1 MLITRRHLMAGG
13 VAVAGAAAAAQANT
27 LVPTSSQ
34 ELGPFYPLVRAA
46 DHDADLT
53 RIKGRSGVAMGQP
66 INVLGRI
73 VDLHGNPIRNAQ
85 VDIWQCNAA
94 GRYAHPGDTANPAA
108 LDPNFQGFARLA
120 TDSDGQFKFRSVK
133 PKDYDTPI
141 GRRTPHIHFSI
152 DGHSERLVTQM
163 YFPGEPLNDID
174 FLLKNATPRQS
185 VIAEAVDRL
194 SGDPQALAFRWTVVL
209 GVG

>member
-1 MLITRRHLMAGG
+1 MLVTRRHFTI
-13 VAVAGAAAAAQANT
+13 GAAAVASGSAAKSPA
-27 LVPTSSQ
+27 LVATSSQ
-34 ELGPFYPLVRAA
+34 DLGPFYPIIRPT

-53 RIKGRSGVAMGQP
+53 LVKGRDGVAMGQP
-66 INVLGRI
+66 INILGRI
-73 VDLHGNPIRNAQ
+73 VDLHGNPIANAQ

-94 GRYAHPGDTANPAA
+94 GRYAHPGDNANPAA

-120 TDSDGQFKFRSVK
+120 SDRGGQFKFRSVK

-152 DGHSERLVTQM
+152 DGHRERLVTQM
-163 YFPGEPLNDID
+163 YFPNEPLNDID
-174 FLLKNATPRQS
+174 FLLKNAAPKES

>member
-1 MLITRRHLMAGG
+1 MLITRRHFAI
-13 VAVAGAAAAAQANT
+13 GAAAVASASAAKSQK
-27 LVPTSSQ
+27 LVPTSAQ
-34 ELGPFYPLVRAA
+34 DLGPFYPIVRSS

-53 RIKGRSGVAMGQP
+53 RVKGRSGVATGQP
-66 INVLGRI
+66 IQVLGRI
-73 VDLHGNPIRNAQ
+73 LDLHGNPIRNAQ

-108 LDPNFQGFARLA
+108 LDPNFQGFARLVS
-120 TDSDGQFKFRSVK
+120 DRDGQFKFRSIK

-152 DGHSERLVTQM
+152 DGHRERLVTQM

-174 FLLKNATPRQS
+174 FLLKNAAPKES

-194 SGDPQALAFRWTVVL
+194 SADPQALAFRWNVVL

>member
-1 MLITRRHLMAGG
+1 MLVTRRHF
-13 VAVAGAAAAAQANT
+13 AVGAAAVASVSAAKAQN
-27 LVPTSSQ
+27 LVATSAQ
-34 ELGPFYPLVRAA
+34 ELGPFYPILRPS

-53 RIKGRSGVAMGQP
+53 RVKGRNGTALGQP
-66 INVLGRI
+66 INVLGKV
-73 VDLHGNPIRNAQ
+73 VDLHGNPIVGAQ
-85 VDIWQCNAA
+85 LDIWQCNAA
-94 GRYAHPGDTANPAA
+94 GRYAHPGDSGNPAA

-120 TDSDGQFKFRSVK
+120 SDKDGQFKFRSVK

-141 GRRTPHIHFSI
+141 GRRTPHIHFAI
-152 DGHSERLVTQM
+152 DGLSERLVTQM

-174 FLLKNATPRQS
+174 FLLKNADPKQS

-194 SGDPQALAFRWTVVL
+194 SSDPQALAFRWTVVL

>member
-1 MLITRRHLMAGG
+1 MLVTRRQF
-13 VAVAGAAAAAQANT
+13 AVGAAAVASASAARSQK
-27 LVPTSSQ
+27 LVATSAQ
-34 ELGPFYPLVRAA
+34 DLGPFYPIVRPA

-53 RIKGRSGVAMGQP
+53 HVRGRRESAMGQP

-73 VDLHGNPIRNAQ
+73 VDLHGNPVRNAQ
-85 VDIWQCNAA
+85 VEIWQCNAA

-120 TDSDGQFKFRSVK
+120 SDRDGQFKFRSVK

-152 DGHSERLVTQM
+152 DGHAERLVTQM
-163 YFPGEPLNDID
+163 YFPGEPLNDVD
-174 FLLKNATPRQS
+174 FLLKNADPKQS
-185 VIAEAVDRL
+185 VIAEAIDRL
-194 SGDPQALAFRWTVVL
+194 SNDPQALAYRWTVVL